1 MYKYSV
7 QKDLIFLNNILRQGK
22 KETLF
27 SNKMILIMILFYF

>member
-22 KETLF
+22 KET
-27 SNKMILIMILFYF
+27 YFQIKWF

>member
-7 QKDLIFLNNILRQGK
+7 QKDLNFLNNILRQ
-22 KETLF
+22 ERNSLF